1 MWVYHF
7 LSTYFKTY
15 KPIKMKQN
23 LSPFA
28 QWLCM
33 CFAFI
38 AFLVSARMIYSG
50 NNLYLFLVWN
60 LFLAWVPYAISIAFE
75 NTVTKNKII
84 QLLLFC
90 SWLLFFPNALYIV
103 TDIIHVKETE
113 AVPVWFDAILLFLAS
128 FTGLA
133 LAFMSILNVEKLL
146 QHYFSKKTISVIII
160 SLLFIGSFGVY
171 LGRFQRW
178 NSWDLWNNPLSLATD
193 IIHRFTS
200 PFVHTKTWGVTF
212 LLTCLYAV
220 CWFFIK
226 SFSII
231 STKKIK

>member
-1 MWVYHF
+1 M
-7 LSTYFKTY
+7 
-15 KPIKMKQN
+15 IKRF
-23 LSPFA
+23 SPFA
-28 QWLCM
+28 QWLFM

-38 AFLVSARMIYSG
+38 AVLISARIIYSG

-75 NTVTKNKII
+75 NSITKSKTL
-84 QLLLFC
+84 QLILFC

-103 TDIIHVKETE
+103 TDIIHVKETQ
-113 AVPVWFDAILLFLAS
+113 AVPVWFDAVLLFLAS

-133 LAFMSILNVEKLL
+133 LAFISILNVEKLL

-178 NSWDLWNNPLSLATD
+178 NSWDVLHNPLALAAD
-193 IIHRFTS
+193 ILHRFTS
-200 PFVHTKTWGVTF
+200 PFTHTKTWGVTF
-212 LLTCLYAV
+212 LLTGLYAV

-226 SFSII
+226 SFSILN
-231 STKKIK
+231 TKK